1 MYTASR
7 PAKILVVDDHP
18 MMREGLALR
27 ISGQADMEVCGE
39 AEDVDEAL
47 AEVKAKGPDLVIV
60 DLSLRRGHGIDLIK
74 QIKARDNR
82 VKTLVVS
89 TYEESL
95 YAERCLRAG
104 AMGYINK
111 QECREN
117 IIGAIRQV
125 LEGKRYVSPEMAERL
140 IGKAVGE
147 IDTSG
152 ESPFDVLSDR
162 ELEIFHLI
170 GGGLTTGEIAKQ
182 LHLSTHTI
190 DSHREKMKAKLNLKR
205 GAELTRLAVQ
215 WVLQQG

>member
-1 MYTASR
+1 
-7 PAKILVVDDHP
+7 
-18 MMREGLALR
+18 
-27 ISGQADMEVCGE
+27 
-39 AEDVDEAL
+39 
-47 AEVKAKGPDLVIV
+47 LVIV

-74 QIKARDNR
+74 QIKARDTR
-82 VKTLVVS
+82 AKTLVVS
-89 TYEESL
+89 TYDESL

-125 LEGKRYVSPEMAERL
+125 LDGKRYVSLEMAERL

-147 IDTSG
+147 NDTSS
-152 ESPFDVLSDR
+152 ESPLDVLSDR

-170 GGGLTTGEIAKQ
+170 GRGLTTSEIAKE

-190 DSHREKMKAKLNLKR
+190 DSHREKMKAKLNLKK
-205 GAELTRLAVQ
+205 GAELARLAVQ
-215 WVLQQG
+215 WLLQQE